1 MWRGGRM
8 ADSRCM
14 ARTEDA
20 MLEHFARRSV
30 VELEPYGWEAPNT
43 TIAARHNLPL
53 ADVLRFDLN
62 TMPGRPRWWRAAM
75 AAACDAD
82 DPQEYADPSYAA
94 LTRLLG
100 DYCGVDAAQVLVGA
114 GADEVLAIIAQ
125 TFLDPGD
132 AVAVTAPTYPL
143 HALRPQQL
151 GAVVRI
157 CPLGAGFAPAVEQLL
172 AAAVGAKLLYLCSPN
187 NPTGNAVDPAV
198 IERIVAGSPC
208 PVVLDEAYAE
218 FVGWSA
224 IPLLARHPHLIVVR
238 TLSKAFAL
246 AGMRLGYAIARPEA
260 IELLQRVRPT
270 NSISVVT
277 ASIAAAALRDLPA
290 MEANVADIADARA
303 PLAAGLRAAGAR
315 VYPSVTN
322 FLLTDWGSPA
332 AAQAVATRLERRGIV
347 VRNYAQHRWLP
358 GHLRITV
365 RSPEQHARLLAAL
378 RAG

>member
-1 MWRGGRM
+1 
-8 ADSRCM
+8 
-14 ARTEDA
+14 
-20 MLEHFARRSV
+20 MLEQFARRSV
-30 VELEPYGWEAPNT
+30 VELEPYGWEAPNRV
-43 TIAARHNLPL
+43 IAARHNLPL

-75 AAACDAD
+75 SAASADD
-82 DPQEYADPSYAA
+82 DPQEYADPSYAE
-94 LTRLLG
+94 LTRLLA
-100 DYCGVDAAQVLVGA
+100 DYCGVDPAQVLVGA

-151 GAVVRI
+151 GAVVRT
-157 CPLGAGFAPAVEQLL
+157 CPLGAGFAPDAERLL
-172 AAAVGAKLLYLCSPN
+172 AAAVGAKLLYLCTPN

-198 IERIVAGSPC
+198 VERIVAGSPC

-238 TLSKAFAL
+238 TMSKAFAL
-246 AGMRLGYAIARPEA
+246 AGMRLGYAIASPAA

-277 ASIAAAALRDLPA
+277 ASVAAAALRDLPA

-303 PLAAGLRAAGAR
+303 PLAAGLRAAGAH

-322 FLLTDWGSPA
+322 FLLTDWASPA
-332 AAQAVATRLERRGIV
+332 AAQAIATRLERRGIV

-365 RSPEQHARLLAAL
+365 RSPEQHARLLSAL
-378 RAG
+378 RA